1 MGAGLE
7 KYSEAGAGG
16 RVSGNGALSGHN
28 SFLTEGVVSGEQKFL
43 PLLLRSCSA
52 PAPLIHVGYA
62 LTTSRSCVAI
72 REKKRRNYLNV
83 RKSLAIKRALSSA
96 SSAAAAAVVVWLL

>member
-43 PLLLRSCSA
+43 PLLLRSRSAHTCRLCSDDKSE
-52 PAPLIHVGYA
+52 LRGNK
-62 LTTSRSCVAI
+62 
-72 REKKRRNYLNV
+72 REK
-83 RKSLAIKRALSSA
+83 AT
-96 SSAAAAAVVVWLL
+96 